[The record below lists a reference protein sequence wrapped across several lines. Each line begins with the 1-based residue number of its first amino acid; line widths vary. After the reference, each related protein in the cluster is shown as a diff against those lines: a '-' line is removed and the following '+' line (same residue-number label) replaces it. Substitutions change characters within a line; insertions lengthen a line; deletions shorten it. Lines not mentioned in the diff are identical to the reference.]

1 MGETHGQMAVV
12 LDRVAQLEAE
22 LAQLREAVNRPLT
35 TRQIRVVDDKERCTI
50 LVDGGSGLEDQPP
63 TLGLFDL
70 AGEAVLRITA
80 CDEGGKVTIA
90 DTLGRP
96 VVVMQ
101 PQGADGAIITRNAD
115 NGRARG
121 VWPPTEDE
129 LDEKRTTTPTANDS
143 ERKP

>member
-1 MGETHGQMAVV
+1 MGETRGQMAVV

-96 VVVMQ
+96 LVSIA
-101 PQGADGAIITRNAD
+101 PHANSGAIIARNAET
-115 NGRARG
+115 GRARG
-121 VWPPTEDE
+121 VWAPQEGGTDEEGTE
-129 LDEKRTTTPTANDS
+129 TPTTNDS
-143 ERKP
+143 DRKA